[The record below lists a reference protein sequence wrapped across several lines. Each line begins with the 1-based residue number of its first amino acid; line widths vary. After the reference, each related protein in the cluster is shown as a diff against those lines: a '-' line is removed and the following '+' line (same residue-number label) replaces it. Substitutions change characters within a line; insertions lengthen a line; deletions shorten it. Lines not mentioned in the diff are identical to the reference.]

1 MPVWV
6 QEAIACVSML
16 MFLASVTLLAA
27 SDQMQAPAQVA
38 GDMHIADTSSR

>member
-27 SDQMQAPAQVA
+27 SEPVQAPAQFA
-38 GDMHIADTSSR
+38 GDVQIADIASR

>member
-1 MPVWV
+1 MPVWI

-27 SDQMQAPAQVA
+27 SDPGQAPAQFA
-38 GDMHIADTSSR
+38 GDTHIADTAAP